1 MRGRSFCDDF
11 CGDLFQAY
19 MRWLVNWL
27 GLGLAL
33 AGTVS
38 CGCLV
43 LWLRSGLA
51 NPNPNPSPNPN
62 PDPNPNRNPVALTV
76 ALTLTKVTCCSFVLG
91 FATGAA
97 FGMHNALLVSR
108 PVSSMFTCACA
119 CPCPYAHA
127 QCATPQYVRHDDLL
141 HYTHQG
147 DVAGLRR
154 ATHAGELLPVVVGGV
169 GARVRAGHV
178 VKYSAEHDP

>member
-1 MRGRSFCDDF
+1 MRGRSSCDDF
-11 CGDLFQAY
+11 CGHLLQAFLFL
-19 MRWLVNWL
+19 LVSWL

-43 LWLRSGLA
+43 LWLRPGLA
-51 NPNPNPSPNPN
+51 NPNPNLNPN
-62 PDPNPNRNPVALTV
+62 PNPNRNRNPIAVTV
-76 ALTLTKVTCCSFVLG
+76 ALTLTKVACCSFVLG

-108 PVSSMFTCACA
+108 PVMFTCACA

-127 QCATPQYVRHDDLL
+127 QCATPQYVRHDYLL

-147 DVAGLRR
+147 EDVAGLRR
-154 ATHAGELLPVVVGGV
+154 AAHAGELLPVVVGGV
-169 GARVRAGHV
+169 GASVRA
-178 VKYSAEHDP
+178 